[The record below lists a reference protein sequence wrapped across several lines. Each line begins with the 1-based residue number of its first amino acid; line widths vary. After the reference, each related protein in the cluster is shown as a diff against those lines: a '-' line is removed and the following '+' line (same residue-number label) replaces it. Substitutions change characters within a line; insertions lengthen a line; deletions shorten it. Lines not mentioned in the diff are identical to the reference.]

1 MKNYG
6 TLFFITLVFSVSLA
20 AQNIIES
27 CKTGQPLI
35 DALRNLYKPDLTLGY
50 GPARDTLYSKIDNN
64 GLTLSGI
71 YTDFTVPLEE
81 GKDPSISVFQ
91 NEAGINAEHVY
102 PQSKG
107 ARQEPG
113 RSDMHHVFPSK
124 VSVNSA
130 RGSCIFGDIE
140 DTDTEFWFV
149 LGERLSQMPTSDI
162 DAYSEKDEESCVFE
176 PRESVKGDIAR
187 AVFYFYTI
195 YQQLA
200 DREDKNFFPRQ
211 RDVLLKW
218 HRADPVS
225 EKELRRNDLI
235 AFYQGNL
242 NPFIVDTSL
251 AIRAFFKEDAVYE
264 PGNPNCITTSI
275 AVLEKGDWV
284 QLQSSLVANE
294 ITLKSTERN
303 IVTHLV
309 DTNGQILRKRQ
320 FDFNTTIPVYDL
332 PNGYYFLV
340 VASEGLQ
347 ATFKVVILH

>member
-1 MKNYG
+1 MKSYLLLFLFLSAS
-6 TLFFITLVFSVSLA
+6 TLP

-27 CKTGQPLI
+27 CKTGQSLI
-35 DALRNLYKPDLTLGY
+35 DAVRVAYKPDLTLGY

-71 YTDFTVPLEE
+71 YTDFTVPLEA
-81 GKDPSISVFQ
+81 GKDPSITVFQ
-91 NEAGINAEHVY
+91 NEQGLNAEHVY

-124 VSVNSA
+124 VDVNAA
-130 RGSCIFGDIE
+130 RGSCIFGE
-140 DTDTEFWFV
+140 VADTDTDFWFV
-149 LGERLSQMPTSDI
+149 DGERLTQMPMSDI
-162 DAYSEKDEESCVFE
+162 DAYSEKNEAACVFE
-176 PRESVKGDIAR
+176 PRESVKGDMAR

-211 RDVLLKW
+211 KDILLKW

-225 EKELRRNDLI
+225 EKELRRNELI

-251 AIRAFFKEDAVYE
+251 AVRAFFKEDAVFE
-264 PGNPNCITTSI
+264 EGNPNCVITSI
-275 AVLEKGDWV
+275 GDLAKEDWV
-284 QLQSSLVANE
+284 HLQSNLVVNE
-294 ITLKSTERN
+294 ISLESSQKNVIVHLVTVSGQIVKST
-303 IVTHLV
+303 
-309 DTNGQILRKRQ
+309 Q
-320 FDFNTTIPVYDL
+320 FDYAASLIVGDL
-332 PNGYYFLV
+332 PKGIYFLAV
-340 VASEGLQ
+340 QSEGLY
-347 ATFKVVILH
+347 ATFKVGILR

>member
-1 MKNYG
+1 MKNYLIVFLFIYSF
-6 TLFFITLVFSVSLA
+6 TLP
-20 AQNIIES
+20 AQTIIES

-35 DALRNLYKPDLTLGY
+35 DAIRELYTPDLTLGY
-50 GPARDTLYSKIDNN
+50 GPARDTLYSRIDNN

-81 GKDPSISVFQ
+81 GRDPSSTVFQ
-91 NEAGINAEHVY
+91 NEQGLNAEHVY

-107 ARQEPG
+107 ARPEPG

-124 VSVNSA
+124 VDVNAA
-130 RGSCIFGDIE
+130 RGSCVFGE
-140 DTDTEFWFV
+140 VADTDTDFWFV
-149 LGERLSQMPTSDI
+149 LGERLTQMPANDI
-162 DAYSEKDEESCVFE
+162 DAYSEKDEEDCVFE

-200 DREDKNFFPRQ
+200 DREDANFFPRQ
-211 RDVLLKW
+211 KDVLLKW

-251 AIRAFFKEDAVYE
+251 VERAFFRADAVSE
-264 PGNPNCITTSI
+264 EGNPNCVITAI
-275 AVLEKGDWV
+275 ADLAKDNWIE
-284 QLQSSLVANE
+284 LPTNLVTQTIN
-294 ITLKSTERN
+294 LRSTKREVMAYL
-303 IVTHLV
+303 VTV
-309 DTNGQILRKRQ
+309 SGQIVKRVH
-320 FDFNTTIPVYDL
+320 FDYTSNFGVNEL
-332 PNGYYFLV
+332 PQGIYFLV
-340 VASEGLQ
+340 VQADGLQ
-347 ATFKVVILH
+347 QTFKVGILR

>member
-1 MKNYG
+1 MKNYL
-6 TLFFITLVFSVSLA
+6 TLFFITFSFSLA
-20 AQNIIES
+20 AQNVIES

-35 DALRNLYKPDLTLGY
+35 DAVRNLYKPDLTLGY
-50 GPARDTLYSKIDNN
+50 SRARDTLYSRIDNN
-64 GLTLSGI
+64 GSTLSGI
-71 YTDFTVPLEE
+71 YTDFTVSLEV

-91 NEAGINAEHVY
+91 NEEGINAEHVY

-140 DTDTEFWFV
+140 DSDTEFWFV
-149 LGERLSQMPTSDI
+149 LGERLSQMPTTDI

-200 DREDKNFFPRQ
+200 DREDANFFLRQ
-211 RDVLLKW
+211 KAVLLKW
-218 HRADPVS
+218 HRVDPVS

-251 AIRAFFKEDAVYE
+251 AERAFFKEDAVYE
-264 PGNPNCITTSI
+264 PGNPNCVITSI
-275 AVLEKGDWV
+275 ASLEKEDWV
-284 QLQSSLVANE
+284 HLQSNVVANE
-294 ITLKSTERN
+294 ISLKSTERN

-309 DTNGQILRKRQ
+309 NANGQLLKRQQ

-340 VASEGLQ
+340 VQSEGLQ
-347 ATFKVVILH
+347 ATFKVAIIH

>member
-6 TLFFITLVFSVSLA
+6 TLFFIIFSCSLT
-20 AQNIIES
+20 AQNIIEF
-27 CKTGQPLI
+27 CKTGQPLV
-35 DALRNLYKPDLTLGY
+35 DAVRSLYKPDLTLGY
-50 GPARDTLYSKIDNN
+50 SRARDTLYSKIDNN
-64 GLTLSGI
+64 GAASLSGI
-71 YTDFTVPLEE
+71 YTDFTVPLEA

-91 NEAGINAEHVY
+91 NEEGINAEHVY

-113 RSDMHHVFPSK
+113 RSDMHHIFPSK

-130 RGSCIFGDIE
+130 RASCIFGEVE
-140 DTDTEFWFV
+140 DSDTEFWFV
-149 LGERLSQMPTSDI
+149 FGERLSQMPTTDI

-211 RDVLLKW
+211 KDVLLKW

-251 AIRAFFKEDAVYE
+251 ADRAFFKEDAVYE
-264 PGNPNCITTSI
+264 PGNPNCVITSI
-275 AVLEKGDWV
+275 ASIEKEDWV
-284 QLQSSLVANE
+284 HLQSNLVANE
-294 ITLKSTERN
+294 ISLKSAERN
-303 IVTHLV
+303 IVAHLV
-309 DTNGQILRKRQ
+309 NANGQVLKRKY
-320 FDFNTTIPVYDL
+320 FDFNTTIPTYDL

-340 VASEGLQ
+340 VQSAGLQ
-347 ATFKVVILH
+347 ATFKVVVIH